1 MKSVCAATALCLA
14 LGGCAF
20 ASGGAVA
27 VGASGTP
34 TPVTFLEIDNR
45 HWSTVTIYA
54 VRDGMRR
61 RLGTAVTARTT
72 TLRVPAHLL
81 DGLGLLTLQ
90 AVPDGAGRGGV
101 IERVSVTA
109 GQRVTWTIQARLEQ
123 SSLGAW

>member
-1 MKSVCAATALCLA
+1 MS
-14 LGGCAF
+14 
-20 ASGGAVA
+20 ASGRPA
-27 VGASGTP
+27 
-34 TPVTFLEIDNR
+34 PVTFLEIDNR

-54 VRDGMRR
+54 VREGMRR

-72 TLRVPAHLL
+72 TLRVPEHLL

-90 AVPDGAGRGGV
+90 AVPEGGGRGGLT
-101 IERVSVTA
+101 ERVRVAA